1 MRRFSWAKLASLP
14 LLVVNVFIVGCG
26 ERVEYYDPLETTVV
40 SNRADAMA
48 LVLLKE
54 PKIKELVKSF
64 VARGRS
70 GVAWELQQLFEEE
83 VRSNL
88 TGLVDL
94 ELWYVKTN
102 QFTFT
107 KAGID
112 YVKTVAIDSRTPGML
127 SHFALFEYHSIL
139 STIEDCVASCKYA
152 EAQEWDRYLQK
163 IIVDNRLR
171 LKTIGD
177 TLTYYIPN
185 DAIGT
190 NAQTLAWSVGGEPY
204 YSKRM
209 CPSMTLGQILMK
221 PDDLLCQRIENFKKK
236 GLDLEV
242 VAAYYGENR
251 PEELKRLFDWFLPID
266 LELDGSLK
274 GQVVKYRDAGHYIN
288 NEGRFSLLY
297 NTVANT
303 MARDLIRL
311 YNTFKTSDDIARFMV
326 HLHYEFYYVS
336 DKEIVSRFND
346 WYEFLM
352 NELQNLCTDGAKI
365 DSTQAFKRIDDME
378 RVERKA
384 RSSKKE
390 TR

>member
-1 MRRFSWAKLASLP
+1 MRHVLWPILVSLL
-14 LLVVNVFIVGCG
+14 LLVVNVFMVGCG
-26 ERVEYYDPLETTVV
+26 EKIDYYDSSEASVV
-40 SNRADAMA
+40 SNRTDALGLIQIMA
-48 LVLLKE
+48 PKVKE
-54 PKIKELVKSF
+54 QIKSCI
-64 VARGRS
+64 AMGRND
-70 GVAWELQQLFEEE
+70 VAWELRMLFDED
-83 VRSNL
+83 VRSKL
-88 TGLVDL
+88 SGLVDVQ
-94 ELWYVKTN
+94 LWNTRSN
-102 QFTFT
+102 RFT

-112 YVKTVAIDSRTPGML
+112 YVKAVSIDSRTPGML
-127 SHFALFEYHSIL
+127 SNFALMEYPSIL
-139 STIEDCVASCKYA
+139 EKIEDCIMSCKYS

-185 DAIGT
+185 YAIGT
-190 NAQTLAWSVGGEPY
+190 NAQTLAWSFAGEPY

-209 CPSMTLGQILMK
+209 CPSMTLGQILRN
-221 PDDLLCQRIENFKKK
+221 PDDLLRQRVENFKKK
-236 GLDLEV
+236 GLDLNV
-242 VAAYYGENR
+242 VAYYGENR

-274 GQVVKYRDAGHYIN
+274 SQVVKYRDDGHYIN
-288 NEGRFSLLY
+288 NKGRFSLLY

-303 MARDLIRL
+303 MARDLTRL

-346 WYEFLM
+346 RYEFLM

-365 DSTQAFKRIDDME
+365 DSTQAFKRIYDME
-378 RVERKA
+378 RAERKA

>member
-1 MRRFSWAKLASLP
+1 MRHVLWPILVSLH
-14 LLVVNVFIVGCG
+14 LSVVNVFMGGCG
-26 ERVEYYDPLETTVV
+26 ERVEYYDPLDASVV
-40 SNRADAMA
+40 SNRTDALGLIQIMA
-48 LVLLKE
+48 PKMKE
-54 PKIKELVKSF
+54 QIKSCI
-64 VARGRS
+64 AMGRND
-70 GVAWELQQLFEEE
+70 VAWELRMLFDED
-83 VRSNL
+83 VRSKL
-88 TGLVDL
+88 SGLVDVQ
-94 ELWYVKTN
+94 LWNTRSN
-102 QFTFT
+102 RFT

-112 YVKTVAIDSRTPGML
+112 YVKAVSIDSRTPGML
-127 SHFALFEYHSIL
+127 SNFALMEYPSIL
-139 STIEDCVASCKYA
+139 EKIEDCIMSCKYS

-185 DAIGT
+185 YAIGT
-190 NAQTLAWSVGGEPY
+190 NAQTLAWSFAGEPY

-209 CPSMTLGQILMK
+209 CPSMTLGQILRN
-221 PDDLLCQRIENFKKK
+221 PDDLLRQRVENFKKK
-236 GLDLEV
+236 GLDLNV
-242 VAAYYGENR
+242 VAYYGENR

-274 GQVVKYRDAGHYIN
+274 SQVVKYRDDGHYIN
-288 NEGRFSLLY
+288 NKGRFSLLY

-346 WYEFLM
+346 RYEFLM

-365 DSTQAFKRIDDME
+365 DSTQAFKRIYDME
-378 RVERKA
+378 RAERKA

>member
-1 MRRFSWAKLASLP
+1 MRHVLWPILVSLL
-14 LLVVNVFIVGCG
+14 LLVVNVFMVGCG
-26 ERVEYYDPLETTVV
+26 EKIDYYDPSEASVV
-40 SNRADAMA
+40 SNRTDALGLIQIMA
-48 LVLLKE
+48 PKMKE
-54 PKIKELVKSF
+54 QIKSCI
-64 VARGRS
+64 AMGRND
-70 GVAWELQQLFEEE
+70 VAWELRMLFDED
-83 VRSNL
+83 VRSKL
-88 TGLVDL
+88 SGLVDVQ
-94 ELWYVKTN
+94 LWNTRSN
-102 QFTFT
+102 RFT

-112 YVKTVAIDSRTPGML
+112 YVKAVSIDSRTPGML
-127 SHFALFEYHSIL
+127 SNFALMEYPSIL
-139 STIEDCVASCKYA
+139 EKIEDCIMSCKYS

-185 DAIGT
+185 YAIGT
-190 NAQTLAWSVGGEPY
+190 NAQTLAWSFAGEPY

-209 CPSMTLGQILMK
+209 CPSMTLGQILRN
-221 PDDLLCQRIENFKKK
+221 PDDLLRQRVENFKKK
-236 GLDLEV
+236 GLDLNV
-242 VAAYYGENR
+242 VAYYGENR

-274 GQVVKYRDAGHYIN
+274 SQVVKYRDDGHYIN
-288 NEGRFSLLY
+288 NKGRFSLLY

-346 WYEFLM
+346 RYEFLM

-365 DSTQAFKRIDDME
+365 DSTQAFKRIYDME
-378 RVERKA
+378 RAERKA

>member
-1 MRRFSWAKLASLP
+1 MRHVLWPILVSLL
-14 LLVVNVFIVGCG
+14 LLVVNVFMVGCG
-26 ERVEYYDPLETTVV
+26 EKIDYYDPSEASVV
-40 SNRADAMA
+40 SNRTDALGLIQIMA
-48 LVLLKE
+48 PKVKE
-54 PKIKELVKSF
+54 QIKSCI
-64 VARGRS
+64 AMGRND
-70 GVAWELQQLFEEE
+70 VAWELRMLFDED
-83 VRSNL
+83 VRSKL
-88 TGLVDL
+88 SGLVDVQ
-94 ELWYVKTN
+94 LWNTRSN
-102 QFTFT
+102 RFT

-112 YVKTVAIDSRTPGML
+112 YVKAVSIDSRTPGML
-127 SHFALFEYHSIL
+127 SNFALMEYPSIL
-139 STIEDCVASCKYA
+139 EKIEDCIMSCKYS

-185 DAIGT
+185 YAIGT
-190 NAQTLAWSVGGEPY
+190 NAQTLAWSFAGEPY

-209 CPSMTLGQILMK
+209 CPSMTLGQILRN
-221 PDDLLCQRIENFKKK
+221 PDDLLRQRVENFKKK
-236 GLDLEV
+236 GLDLNV
-242 VAAYYGENR
+242 VAYYGENR

-274 GQVVKYRDAGHYIN
+274 SQVVKYRDDGHYIN
-288 NEGRFSLLY
+288 NKGRFSLLY

-303 MARDLIRL
+303 MARDLTRL

-346 WYEFLM
+346 RYEFLM

-365 DSTQAFKRIDDME
+365 DSTQAFKRIYDME
-378 RVERKA
+378 RAERKA

>member
-1 MRRFSWAKLASLP
+1 MRRVLWPILVSLL
-14 LLVVNVFIVGCG
+14 LLVVDVFMVGCG
-26 ERVEYYDPLETTVV
+26 EKIDYYDPSEASVV
-40 SNRADAMA
+40 SNRTDALGLIQIMA
-48 LVLLKE
+48 PKVKE
-54 PKIKELVKSF
+54 QIKSCI
-64 VARGRS
+64 AMGRND
-70 GVAWELQQLFEEE
+70 VAWELRMLFDED
-83 VRSNL
+83 VRSKL
-88 TGLVDL
+88 SGLVDVQ
-94 ELWYVKTN
+94 LWNTRSN
-102 QFTFT
+102 RFT

-112 YVKTVAIDSRTPGML
+112 YVKAVSIDSRTPGML
-127 SHFALFEYHSIL
+127 SNFALMEYPSIL
-139 STIEDCVASCKYA
+139 EKIEDCIMSCKYS

-185 DAIGT
+185 YAIGT
-190 NAQTLAWSVGGEPY
+190 NAQTLAWSFAGEPY

-209 CPSMTLGQILMK
+209 CPSMTLGQILRN
-221 PDDLLCQRIENFKKK
+221 PDDLLRQRVENFKKK
-236 GLDLEV
+236 GLDLNV
-242 VAAYYGENR
+242 VAYYGENR

-274 GQVVKYRDAGHYIN
+274 SQVVKYRDDGHYIN
-288 NEGRFSLLY
+288 NKGRFSLLY

-303 MARDLIRL
+303 MARDLTRL

-346 WYEFLM
+346 RYEFLM

-365 DSTQAFKRIDDME
+365 DSTQAFKRIYDME
-378 RVERKA
+378 RAERKA

>member
-1 MRRFSWAKLASLP
+1 MRHVLWPILVSLL
-14 LLVVNVFIVGCG
+14 LLVVNVFMVGCG
-26 ERVEYYDPLETTVV
+26 EKIDYYDPSEASVV
-40 SNRADAMA
+40 SNRTDALGLIQIMA
-48 LVLLKE
+48 PKVKE
-54 PKIKELVKSF
+54 QIKSCI
-64 VARGRS
+64 AMGRND
-70 GVAWELQQLFEEE
+70 VAWELRMLFDED
-83 VRSNL
+83 VRSKL
-88 TGLVDL
+88 SGLVDVQ
-94 ELWYVKTN
+94 LWNTRSN
-102 QFTFT
+102 RFT

-112 YVKTVAIDSRTPGML
+112 YVKAVSIDSRTPGML
-127 SHFALFEYHSIL
+127 SNFALMEYPSIL
-139 STIEDCVASCKYA
+139 EKIEDCIMSCKYS

-185 DAIGT
+185 YAIGT
-190 NAQTLAWSVGGEPY
+190 NAQTLAWSFAGEPY

-209 CPSMTLGQILMK
+209 CPSMTLGQILRN
-221 PDDLLCQRIENFKKK
+221 PDDLLRQRVENFKKK
-236 GLDLEV
+236 GLDLNV
-242 VAAYYGENR
+242 VAYYGENR

-274 GQVVKYRDAGHYIN
+274 SQVVKYRDDGHYIN
-288 NEGRFSLLY
+288 NKGRFSLLY

-303 MARDLIRL
+303 MARDLTRL

-326 HLHYEFYYVS
+326 HLHYELYYVS

-346 WYEFLM
+346 RYEFLM

-365 DSTQAFKRIDDME
+365 DSTQAFKRIYDME
-378 RVERKA
+378 RAERKA